1 MDEQRFRATV
11 IGTGRG
17 GGGHL
22 VEVPPEVVA
31 ALGGKGRIPVNATFD
46 GVTYQGSV
54 VRMGGRTCIGVQ
66 QAILERIGADIGSQ
80 IDVTLSHD
88 TAERTVEPPPELA
101 AMLDSDPAAK
111 AAWEALSF
119 TVRKEH
125 ARGITD
131 AKKPDTRARRLA
143 ATLEMLTGRRGS
155 RE

>member
-11 IGTGRG
+11 IGTGWG

-22 VEVPPEVVA
+22 LEVPPEVVA

-46 GVTYQGSV
+46 GVPYRGSV

-66 QAILERIGADIGSQ
+66 KGILERIGADTGSQ
-80 IDVTLSHD
+80 IDVTLTLD
-88 TAERTVEPPPELA
+88 TAERTVEPPPDLA
-101 AMLDSDPAAK
+101 AALDEDPAAK

-119 TVRKEH
+119 TARKEH
-125 ARGITD
+125 ARGIAD

-143 ATLEMLTGRRGS
+143 ATMGMLTGRR
-155 RE
+155 